1 MFKLTGN
8 YLPRCVNT
16 RSKLTI
22 RDHSFSTYA
31 KFSEKLT
38 FLTPHPHP
46 PDTNTYLVRIRCKK
60 CWFFGKFCVR
70 TKWMTPKGTR
80 AMLILNK
87 YLPIGQTNLYQ
98 HVATSASLWVEGKR
112 DGLTFFAWLF
122 IEKDKWFLIWKKQE
136 FGPNFTFLENGSKR
150 ECWCSP
156 NFANSFSESLIKT
169 LEQHL

>member
-22 RDHSFSTYA
+22 RDNSFSTYA

-112 DGLTFFAWLF
+112 DSP
-122 IEKDKWFLIWKKQE
+122 KE